1 MLTQK
6 WHRKANNASN
16 SDIGFFH
23 SEIKTH
29 TQENILDL
37 VSGQEPPRQTQ
48 TGFLFLLQT
57 VVLFVFEISCLDGGS
72 FRDNQIS
79 EF

>member
-37 VSGQEPPRQTQ
+37 VSGQEPPRQT
-48 TGFLFLLQT
+48 
-57 VVLFVFEISCLDGGS
+57 
-72 FRDNQIS
+72 
-79 EF
+79 